1 MSNFKF
7 KINNVG
13 SINHADISINHA
25 DMDIG
30 RINVIGGKNCTGKS
44 TTSNLLYCFLRAIS
58 SENDSTIKE
67 LLDSEFDIT
76 GPQENKDYAYIYCD
90 DEFSYTIDFKNYKFD
105 KKGNIDISKVFYFDS
120 FSLFDNKSGG
130 TYFLEH
136 VKSLEAALEITE
148 DINDEELE
156 VEKLIKEILGG
167 EIKKENGELFFVREN
182 GFKSHMKN
190 TSSGVKQVAIIQT
203 LLNNK
208 ELEPNSFLIM
218 DEPEVNL
225 HPEWQIKFAK
235 ILVLL
240 VKELDLSIYIAS
252 HSPFFIE
259 AIELYSQYYDLID
272 DSYFYLTQKAE
283 GYQYD
288 IMPVDSNNL
297 EAIYRNLGQ
306 PYDILDKIKMD
317 LMFKKLDGD

>member
-13 SINHADISINHA
+13 SINHA

-58 SENDSTIKE
+58 SENDSTINE

-76 GPQENKDYAYIYCD
+76 GPQDYNDNAGIYSID
-90 DEFSYTIDFKNYKFD
+90 FSCTFDFKNFEFS
-105 KKGNIDISKVFYFDS
+105 KKGDLDITKVFYFDS

-148 DINDEELE
+148 DKNNKDWE

-182 GFKSHMKN
+182 GFKTHMKN

-203 LLNNK
+203 LLNNN

-259 AIELYSQYYDLID
+259 AIELYSQYYGLLDE
-272 DSYFYLTQKAE
+272 SFFYLTQKAE

-288 IMPVDSNNL
+288 IVSVDSNNL

>member
-13 SINHADISINHA
+13 SINHA

-67 LLDSEFDIT
+67 LLKSEFDIT
-76 GPQENKDYAYIYCD
+76 GPQDYNDNAGIFSGD
-90 DEFSYTIDFKNYKFD
+90 DFSCTFDFKNFEFN
-105 KKGNIDISKVFYFDS
+105 KKGDLDITKVFYFDS

-148 DINDEELE
+148 DNNNVDLE

-182 GFKSHMKN
+182 GIKTHMKN

-203 LLNNK
+203 LLNNN

-272 DSYFYLTQKAE
+272 ESFFYLTQKAE

-288 IMPVDSNNL
+288 IMPIDSNNL

-306 PYDILDKIKMD
+306 PYDILDEIKMD

>member
-13 SINHADISINHA
+13 SINQA
-25 DMDIG
+25 DMNIG
-30 RINVIGGKNCTGKS
+30 KINVIGGKNCTGKS

-58 SENDSTIKE
+58 SENDSTIKG
-67 LLDSEFDIT
+67 LLDSEFDIVS
-76 GPQENKDYAYIYCD
+76 PQENMDYACIYGD
-90 DEFSYTIDFKNYKFD
+90 DFSYKIDFKNYEFEKNGHYD
-105 KKGNIDISKVFYFDS
+105 LNKVFYFDS

-136 VKSLEAALEITE
+136 VKSLEAALEINE
-148 DINDEELE
+148 FNEERENWE

-167 EIKKENGELFFVREN
+167 EIRKENGELFFVRDN

-203 LLNNK
+203 LLMNN
-208 ELEPNSFLIM
+208 ELEENSFLIM

-259 AIELYSQYYDLID
+259 AIQLYSQYYDLID
-272 DSYFYLTQKAE
+272 DSFFYLTQMADS
-283 GYQYD
+283 GYD
-288 IMPVDSNNL
+288 IVDVDSNNL
-297 EAIYRNLGQ
+297 EEIYRNLGQ
-306 PYDILDKIKMD
+306 PYDILDEIKMD

>member
-13 SINHADISINHA
+13 SINHA

-105 KKGNIDISKVFYFDS
+105 KEGDLDISKVFYFDS

-148 DINDEELE
+148 DNHNEELE

-167 EIKKENGELFFVREN
+167 QIQKENGELFFVKEN

-203 LLNNK
+203 LLNNN
-208 ELEPNSFLIM
+208 ELKANSFLIM

-288 IMPVDSNNL
+288 IVSVDSNNL

-306 PYDILDKIKMD
+306 PYDILDEIKMD

>member
-13 SINHADISINHA
+13 SINHAD
-25 DMDIG
+25 MEIG

-58 SENDSTIKE
+58 SENDSTINE

-76 GPQENKDYAYIYCD
+76 GPQDYNDNAGIYSSD
-90 DEFSYTIDFKNYKFD
+90 FSCTFDFKNFEFG
-105 KKGNIDISKVFYFDS
+105 KKGDLDITKVFYFDS

-148 DINDEELE
+148 DKNNKDWE

-182 GFKSHMKN
+182 GFKTHMKN

-203 LLNNK
+203 LLNNN

-259 AIELYSQYYDLID
+259 AIELYSQYYGLLDE
-272 DSYFYLTQKAE
+272 SFFYLTQKAE

-288 IMPVDSNNL
+288 IVSVDSNNL

>member
-13 SINHADISINHA
+13 SINHA

-67 LLDSEFDIT
+67 LLKSEFDIT
-76 GPQENKDYAYIYCD
+76 GPQDYNDNAGIFSGD
-90 DEFSYTIDFKNYKFD
+90 DFSCTFDFKNFEFS
-105 KKGNIDISKVFYFDS
+105 KKGDLDITKVFYFDS

-148 DINDEELE
+148 DNNNEDLE

-182 GFKSHMKN
+182 GFKTHMKN

-208 ELEPNSFLIM
+208 ELEPNSFRIM

-288 IMPVDSNNL
+288 IVSVDSNNL

-317 LMFKKLDGD
+317 LFFKKLDGD

>member
-13 SINHADISINHA
+13 SINHA

-58 SENDSTIKE
+58 SKNDSTIKG
-67 LLDSEFDIT
+67 LLDSEFDIVS
-76 GPQENKDYAYIYCD
+76 PQENMDYACIYGD
-90 DEFSYTIDFKNYKFD
+90 DFSYKIDFKNYEFGKN
-105 KKGNIDISKVFYFDS
+105 GNYDLNKVFYFDS
-120 FSLFDNKSGG
+120 FSLFDNKTGG

-136 VKSLEAALEITE
+136 VKSLEAALEINE
-148 DINDEELE
+148 FNEERENWE

-167 EIKKENGELFFVREN
+167 EIRKENGDLIFVKDN

-203 LLNNK
+203 LLMNN
-208 ELEPNSFLIM
+208 ELEENSFLIM

-272 DSYFYLTQKAE
+272 ESFFYLTQK
-283 GYQYD
+283 D
-288 IMPVDSNNL
+288 RKSVV
-297 EAIYRNLGQ
+297 
-306 PYDILDKIKMD
+306 
-317 LMFKKLDGD
+317 

>member
-13 SINHADISINHA
+13 SINHA

-67 LLDSEFDIT
+67 LLKSEFDIT
-76 GPQENKDYAYIYCD
+76 GPQDYNDNASIYSSD
-90 DEFSYTIDFKNYKFD
+90 FSCTFDFKNFEFS
-105 KKGNIDISKVFYFDS
+105 KKGDLDITKVFYFDS

-148 DINDEELE
+148 DNNNEDLE

-182 GFKSHMKN
+182 GFKTHMKN

>member
-7 KINNVG
+7 KIKNVG
-13 SINHADISINHA
+13 SIQDA

-30 RINVIGGKNCTGKS
+30 KINVIGGKNCTGKS

-58 SENDSTIKE
+58 TRNDSTIVH
-67 LLDSEFDIT
+67 LLESEFDIT
-76 GPQENKDYAYIYCD
+76 GPQENNDYACVYGEDFEY
-90 DEFSYTIDFKNYKFD
+90 SIDFKNFKFEN
-105 KKGNIDISKVFYFDS
+105 KGLYDLTKVFYFDS
-120 FSLFDNKSGG
+120 FSLFDNKLGG
-130 TYFLEH
+130 TCFLEH
-136 VKSLEAALEITE
+136 VKSLEDALEIKGTS
-148 DINDEELE
+148 DRDDLE

-167 EIKKENGELFFVREN
+167 EIRKENGELFFVREN

-203 LLNNK
+203 LLNNN

-252 HSPFFIE
+252 RSPFFIE

-272 DSYFYLTQKAE
+272 ESYFYLTQKAE

-288 IMPVDSNNL
+288 IVSVDSNNL
-297 EAIYRNLGQ
+297 EEIYRNLGE
-306 PYDILDKIKMD
+306 PYNILDGIKMD

>member
-13 SINHADISINHA
+13 SINHA

-67 LLDSEFDIT
+67 LLKSEFDIT
-76 GPQENKDYAYIYCD
+76 GPQDYNDNAGIYSGD
-90 DEFSYTIDFKNYKFD
+90 DFSCTFDFKNFEFS
-105 KKGNIDISKVFYFDS
+105 KKGDLDITKVFYFDS

-148 DINDEELE
+148 DNNNVDLE

-182 GFKSHMKN
+182 GIKTHMKN

-203 LLNNK
+203 LLNNN

-259 AIELYSQYYDLID
+259 AIELYSQYYDLIN

-288 IMPVDSNNL
+288 IISVDSNNL

-306 PYDILDKIKMD
+306 PYDILDEIKMD

>member
-13 SINHADISINHA
+13 SINHAN
-25 DMDIG
+25 MDIG

-67 LLDSEFDIT
+67 LLKSEFDIT
-76 GPQENKDYAYIYCD
+76 GPQDYNDNAGIYSSD
-90 DEFSYTIDFKNYKFD
+90 FSCTFDFKNFEFS
-105 KKGNIDISKVFYFDS
+105 KKGDLDITKVFYFDS

-148 DINDEELE
+148 DNNNDDLE

-182 GFKSHMKN
+182 GIKTHMKN

-259 AIELYSQYYDLID
+259 AIELYSQYYGLLDE
-272 DSYFYLTQKAE
+272 SFFYLTQKAE

-288 IMPVDSNNL
+288 IVSVDSNNL

>member
-13 SINHADISINHA
+13 SINHA

-136 VKSLEAALEITE
+136 VKSLEKALEITK
-148 DINDEELE
+148 DNNNSELE

-203 LLNNK
+203 LLNNN

-259 AIELYSQYYDLID
+259 AIELYSQYYGLID
-272 DSYFYLTQKAE
+272 ESFFYLTQKAE

-288 IMPVDSNNL
+288 IVSVDSNNL
-297 EAIYRNLGQ
+297 EAIYRNLGE

>member
-13 SINHADISINHA
+13 SINHA

-167 EIKKENGELFFVREN
+167 QIKKENGELFFVREN

-259 AIELYSQYYDLID
+259 AIELYSQYYGLLDE
-272 DSYFYLTQKAE
+272 SFFYLTQKAE

-288 IMPVDSNNL
+288 IVSVDSNNL

>member
-13 SINHADISINHA
+13 SINHAD
-25 DMDIG
+25 ME
-30 RINVIGGKNCTGKS
+30 NCTGKS

-182 GFKSHMKN
+182 GIKTHMKN

-259 AIELYSQYYDLID
+259 AIELYSQYYGLID

-288 IMPVDSNNL
+288 IVSVDSNNL

-306 PYDILDKIKMD
+306 PYDILDEIKMD

>member
-13 SINHADISINHA
+13 SINHA

-58 SENDSTIKE
+58 SKNDSTIKD
-67 LLDSEFDIT
+67 LLDSEFDIVS
-76 GPQENKDYAYIYCD
+76 PQENMDYACIYGD
-90 DEFSYTIDFKNYKFD
+90 DFSYKIDFKNYEFE
-105 KKGNIDISKVFYFDS
+105 KKGNYDLNKVFYFDS
-120 FSLFDNKSGG
+120 FSLFDNKTGG

-136 VKSLEAALEITE
+136 VKSLEKALEITE
-148 DINDEELE
+148 FNEERENWE

-167 EIKKENGELFFVREN
+167 EIRKENGELFFVRDN

-203 LLNNK
+203 LLMNN
-208 ELEPNSFLIM
+208 ELEENSFLIM

-259 AIELYSQYYDLID
+259 AIQLYSQYYDLID
-272 DSYFYLTQKAE
+272 DSFFYLTQMAEE
-283 GYQYD
+283 GYD
-288 IMPVDSNNL
+288 IVDVDSNNL
-297 EAIYRNLGQ
+297 EEIYRNLGQ
-306 PYDILDKIKMD
+306 PYDILDEIKMD

>member
-13 SINHADISINHA
+13 SINHAD
-25 DMDIG
+25 MEIG

-58 SENDSTIKE
+58 SENDSTINE

-76 GPQENKDYAYIYCD
+76 GPQDYNDNAGIYSID
-90 DEFSYTIDFKNYKFD
+90 FSCTFDFKNFEFS
-105 KKGNIDISKVFYFDS
+105 KKGDLDITKVFYFDS

-130 TYFLEH
+130 TYFLEY

-148 DINDEELE
+148 DNNNVDLE

-182 GFKSHMKN
+182 GFKTHMKN

-203 LLNNK
+203 LLNNN

-259 AIELYSQYYDLID
+259 AIELYSQYYGLLDE
-272 DSYFYLTQKAE
+272 SFFYLTQKAE

-288 IMPVDSNNL
+288 IVSVDSNNL

>member
-13 SINHADISINHA
+13 SINHA

-67 LLDSEFDIT
+67 LLKSEFDIT
-76 GPQENKDYAYIYCD
+76 GPQDYNDNAGIYSSD
-90 DEFSYTIDFKNYKFD
+90 FSCTFDFKNFEFS
-105 KKGNIDISKVFYFDS
+105 KKGDLDITKVFYFDS

-148 DINDEELE
+148 DNNNDDLE

-182 GFKSHMKN
+182 GFKTHMKN

-203 LLNNK
+203 LLNNN

-259 AIELYSQYYDLID
+259 AIELYSQYYGLLDE
-272 DSYFYLTQKAE
+272 SFFYLTQKAE

-288 IMPVDSNNL
+288 IVSVDSNNL

>member
-13 SINHADISINHA
+13 SINHA

-136 VKSLEAALEITE
+136 VKSLEKVLEITE

-182 GFKSHMKN
+182 GIKTHMKN

-208 ELEPNSFLIM
+208 ELEPNSFLII

-259 AIELYSQYYDLID
+259 AIELYSQYYGLID

-288 IMPVDSNNL
+288 IVSVDSNNL

>member
-7 KINNVG
+7 KIKNVG
-13 SINHADISINHA
+13 SIQDA

-58 SENDSTIKE
+58 SRNDSTIIH
-67 LLDSEFDIT
+67 LLESEFDIT
-76 GPQENKDYAYIYCD
+76 GPQENNDYACVYGEDFEYV
-90 DEFSYTIDFKNYKFD
+90 IDFKNFKFEN
-105 KKGNIDISKVFYFDS
+105 KGIYDLSKVFYFDS

-136 VKSLEAALEITE
+136 VKSLEAALEINGSA
-148 DINDEELE
+148 DRDDLE

-167 EIKKENGELFFVREN
+167 EIKKENGELFFVKEN

-203 LLNNK
+203 LLNNN

-288 IMPVDSNNL
+288 IVSVDSDNL
-297 EAIYRNLGQ
+297 EEIYRNLGE
-306 PYDILDKIKMD
+306 PYNILDEIKMD

>member
-13 SINHADISINHA
+13 SINHA

-67 LLDSEFDIT
+67 LLKSEFDIT
-76 GPQENKDYAYIYCD
+76 GPQDYNDNASIYSSD
-90 DEFSYTIDFKNYKFD
+90 FSCTFDFKNFEFS
-105 KKGNIDISKVFYFDS
+105 KKGDLDITKVFYFDS

-148 DINDEELE
+148 DNNNDDLE

-182 GFKSHMKN
+182 GIKTHMKN

-203 LLNNK
+203 LLNNN

-288 IMPVDSNNL
+288 KMPVDSNNL

>member
-13 SINHADISINHA
+13 SINHA

-67 LLDSEFDIT
+67 LLKSEFDIT
-76 GPQENKDYAYIYCD
+76 GPQDYNDNAGIYSSD
-90 DEFSYTIDFKNYKFD
+90 FSCTFDFKNFEFS
-105 KKGNIDISKVFYFDS
+105 KKGDLDITKVFYFDS

-148 DINDEELE
+148 DINDEGLE

-182 GFKSHMKN
+182 GFKTHMKN

-288 IMPVDSNNL
+288 IVSVDSNNL

-306 PYDILDKIKMD
+306 PYDILDEIKMD

>member
-13 SINHADISINHA
+13 SINHA

-67 LLDSEFDIT
+67 LLKSEFDIT
-76 GPQENKDYAYIYCD
+76 GPQDYNDNAGIYSSD
-90 DEFSYTIDFKNYKFD
+90 FSCTFDFKNFEFS
-105 KKGNIDISKVFYFDS
+105 KKGNLDITKVFYFDS

-148 DINDEELE
+148 DNNNADLE

-182 GFKSHMKN
+182 GIKTHMKN

-203 LLNNK
+203 LLNNN

-288 IMPVDSNNL
+288 IVSVDSNNL

>member
-1 MSNFKF
+1 MLNFKF

-13 SINHADISINHA
+13 SINHA

-58 SENDSTIKE
+58 SKNDSTIKD
-67 LLDSEFDIT
+67 LLDSEFDIVS
-76 GPQENKDYAYIYCD
+76 PQENMDYACIYGD
-90 DEFSYTIDFKNYKFD
+90 DFSYKIDFKNYEFEKNGHYD
-105 KKGNIDISKVFYFDS
+105 LNKVFYFDS
-120 FSLFDNKSGG
+120 FSLFDNKTGG

-136 VKSLEAALEITE
+136 VKSLEKALEINE
-148 DINDEELE
+148 FNEERENWE

-167 EIKKENGELFFVREN
+167 EIRKENGELFFVRDN

-203 LLNNK
+203 LLMNN
-208 ELEPNSFLIM
+208 ELEENSFLIM

-259 AIELYSQYYDLID
+259 AIQLYSQYYDLID
-272 DSYFYLTQKAE
+272 DSFFYLTQMAE
-283 GYQYD
+283 DGYD
-288 IMPVDSNNL
+288 IVDVDSNNL
-297 EAIYRNLGQ
+297 EEIYRNLGQ
-306 PYDILDKIKMD
+306 PYDILDEIKMD

>member
-7 KINNVG
+7 KIKNVG
-13 SINHADISINHA
+13 SISQA

-58 SENDSTIKE
+58 SRNDSTMME
-67 LLDSEFDIT
+67 LLDSEFDIK
-76 GPQENKDYAYIYCD
+76 GPQDNKDYACFCS
-90 DEFSYTIDFKNYKFD
+90 ENFSYSIDFRNFEFE
-105 KKGNIDISKVFYFDS
+105 KKGNLDINKVFYFDS
-120 FSLFDNKSGG
+120 FSLFDNKTGG

-136 VKSLEAALEITE
+136 VKSLEEALEIDGTL
-148 DINDEELE
+148 NDRVDLE

-167 EIKKENGELFFVREN
+167 EIRKENGELFFIRD
-182 GFKSHMKN
+182 GYKSHMKN

-203 LLNNK
+203 LLMNN
-208 ELEPNSFLIM
+208 ELEENSFLIM

-240 VKELDLSIYIAS
+240 VKELDLSIYVAS

-259 AIELYSQYYDLID
+259 AIELYSQLYDLID
-272 DSYFYLTQKAE
+272 ESYFYLTQKAAE
-283 GYQYD
+283 GFD
-288 IMPVDSNNL
+288 VVKVDSNNL
-297 EAIYRNLGQ
+297 EEIYRNLGQ
-306 PYDILDKIKMD
+306 PYDILDEVKME
-317 LMFKKLDGD
+317 LLFKKLDSDGDG

>member
-13 SINHADISINHA
+13 SINHA

-67 LLDSEFDIT
+67 LLKSEFDIT
-76 GPQENKDYAYIYCD
+76 GPQDYNDNAGIFSGD
-90 DEFSYTIDFKNYKFD
+90 DFSCTFDFKNFEFS
-105 KKGNIDISKVFYFDS
+105 KKGDLDITKVFYFDS

-148 DINDEELE
+148 DNNNEDLE

-182 GFKSHMKN
+182 GFKTHMKN

-288 IMPVDSNNL
+288 IVSVDSNNL
-297 EAIYRNLGQ
+297 EAIYRNLGE

>member
-13 SINHADISINHA
+13 SINHAD
-25 DMDIG
+25 MEIG
-30 RINVIGGKNCTGKS
+30 RINVMGGKNCTGKS

-58 SENDSTIKE
+58 SENDSTINE

-76 GPQENKDYAYIYCD
+76 GPQDYNDNAGIYSID
-90 DEFSYTIDFKNYKFD
+90 FSCTFDFKNFEFS
-105 KKGNIDISKVFYFDS
+105 KKGDLDITKVFYFDS

-148 DINDEELE
+148 DKNNKDWE

-182 GFKSHMKN
+182 GFKTHMKN

-203 LLNNK
+203 LLNNN

-240 VKELDLSIYIAS
+240 LKELDLSIYIAS

-259 AIELYSQYYDLID
+259 AIELYSQYYGLLDE
-272 DSYFYLTQKAE
+272 SFFYLTQKAE

-288 IMPVDSNNL
+288 IVSVDSNNL

>member
-7 KINNVG
+7 KIKNVG
-13 SINHADISINHA
+13 SIQDA

-58 SENDSTIKE
+58 SRNDSTIIH
-67 LLDSEFDIT
+67 LLESEFDIT
-76 GPQENKDYAYIYCD
+76 GPQENNDYACVYGEDFEYV
-90 DEFSYTIDFKNYKFD
+90 IDFKNFKFEN
-105 KKGNIDISKVFYFDS
+105 KGLYDLSKVFYFDS

-136 VKSLEAALEITE
+136 VKSLEAALEINGS
-148 DINDEELE
+148 DDRDDLE

-167 EIKKENGELFFVREN
+167 EIKKENGELFFVKEN

-203 LLNNK
+203 LLNNN

-288 IMPVDSNNL
+288 IVSVDSNNL
-297 EAIYRNLGQ
+297 EEIYRNLGQ
-306 PYDILDKIKMD
+306 PYDILDGIKMD

>member
-1 MSNFKF
+1 MSNFKY

-13 SINHADISINHA
+13 SINHADMA
-25 DMDIG
+25 IG

-76 GPQENKDYAYIYCD
+76 GPQKNKDYAYIYCD

-105 KKGNIDISKVFYFDS
+105 KKGDFDLTKVFYFDS

-182 GFKSHMKN
+182 GIKTHMKN

-283 GYQYD
+283 GYQ
-288 IMPVDSNNL
+288 
-297 EAIYRNLGQ
+297 
-306 PYDILDKIKMD
+306 
-317 LMFKKLDGD
+317 

>member
-13 SINHADISINHA
+13 SINHA

-67 LLDSEFDIT
+67 LLKSEFDIT
-76 GPQENKDYAYIYCD
+76 GPQDYNDNASIYSSD
-90 DEFSYTIDFKNYKFD
+90 FSCTFDFKNFEFS
-105 KKGNIDISKVFYFDS
+105 KKGDLDITKVFYFDS
-120 FSLFDNKSGG
+120 FSLFDNKTGG

-148 DINDEELE
+148 DNNNADLE

-167 EIKKENGELFFVREN
+167 EIKKEKGELFFVREN
-182 GFKSHMKN
+182 GIKTHMKN

-203 LLNNK
+203 LLNNN

>member
-13 SINHADISINHA
+13 SINHA

-67 LLDSEFDIT
+67 LLKSEFDIT
-76 GPQENKDYAYIYCD
+76 GPQDYNDNASIYSSD
-90 DEFSYTIDFKNYKFD
+90 FSCTFDFKNFEFS
-105 KKGNIDISKVFYFDS
+105 KKGNLDITKVFYFDS
-120 FSLFDNKSGG
+120 FSLFDNKTGG

-148 DINDEELE
+148 DNNNVDLE

-259 AIELYSQYYDLID
+259 AIELYSQYYGLLDE
-272 DSYFYLTQKAE
+272 SFFYLTQKAE

-288 IMPVDSNNL
+288 IVSVDSNNL

>member
-13 SINHADISINHA
+13 SINHA

-67 LLDSEFDIT
+67 LLKSEFDIT
-76 GPQENKDYAYIYCD
+76 GPQDYNDNAGIYSSD
-90 DEFSYTIDFKNYKFD
+90 FSCTFDFKNFEFS
-105 KKGNIDISKVFYFDS
+105 KKGDLDITKVFYFDS

-148 DINDEELE
+148 DNNNADLE

-182 GFKSHMKN
+182 GIKTHMKN

-203 LLNNK
+203 LLNNN

>member
-1 MSNFKF
+1 MSIFKF

-13 SINHADISINHA
+13 SINEA

-58 SENDSTIKE
+58 SENDSTIKD
-67 LLDSEFDIT
+67 LLESEFDIK
-76 GPQENKDYAYIYCD
+76 GPQENKQCACICGDG
-90 DEFSYTIDFKNYKFD
+90 FSYTINFKKYKFD
-105 KKGNIDISKVFYFDS
+105 RKGHLDISKVFYFDS
-120 FSLFDNKSGG
+120 FSLFDNKVGG

-136 VKSLEAALEITE
+136 VKSLEAALEI
-148 DINDEELE
+148 NDFNEERKDWE

-167 EIKKENGELFFVREN
+167 EIIKEDGELVFVRNN
-182 GFKSHMKN
+182 GIKTHMKN
-190 TSSGVKQVAIIQT
+190 TSSGVKQMAIIQT
-203 LLNNK
+203 LLLNN
-208 ELEPNSFLIM
+208 ELESNSFLIM

-240 VKELDLSIYIAS
+240 AKELDLSIYIAS

-272 DSYFYLTQKAE
+272 DSYFYLTQRDDDGRSHVKS
-283 GYQYD
+283 
-288 IMPVDSNNL
+288 VDSNNL
-297 EAIYRNLGQ
+297 EEIYRNLGQ
-306 PYDILDKIKMD
+306 PYDILDELKMD
-317 LMFKKLDGD
+317 IMFKKLDGD

>member
-13 SINHADISINHA
+13 SINHA

-67 LLDSEFDIT
+67 LLKSEFDIT
-76 GPQENKDYAYIYCD
+76 GPQDYNDNAGIYSSD
-90 DEFSYTIDFKNYKFD
+90 FSCTFDFKNFEFS
-105 KKGNIDISKVFYFDS
+105 KKGDLDITKVFYFDS

-148 DINDEELE
+148 DNNDEELE

-182 GFKSHMKN
+182 GIKTHMKN

-203 LLNNK
+203 LLNNN

-297 EAIYRNLGQ
+297 EAIYRNLGE

>member
-13 SINHADISINHA
+13 SINHA

-148 DINDEELE
+148 DSNDEELE

-167 EIKKENGELFFVREN
+167 QIKKENGELFFVREN
-182 GFKSHMKN
+182 GIKTHMKN

-203 LLNNK
+203 LLNNN

-259 AIELYSQYYDLID
+259 AIELYSQYYGLLDE
-272 DSYFYLTQKAE
+272 SFFYLTQKAE

-288 IMPVDSNNL
+288 IVSVDSNNL

>member
-13 SINHADISINHA
+13 SINHA

-44 TTSNLLYCFLRAIS
+44 TTSNLLTSNLLYCFLRAIS

-67 LLDSEFDIT
+67 LLKSEFDIT
-76 GPQENKDYAYIYCD
+76 GPQDYNDNSSIYSSD
-90 DEFSYTIDFKNYKFD
+90 FSCTFDFKNFEFN
-105 KKGNIDISKVFYFDS
+105 KKGDLDITKVFYFDS

-148 DINDEELE
+148 DNNNVDLE

-182 GFKSHMKN
+182 GIKTHMKN

-203 LLNNK
+203 LLNNN

-288 IMPVDSNNL
+288 IVSVDSNNL

>member
-7 KINNVG
+7 KIRNVG
-13 SINHADISINHA
+13 SISQA

-58 SENDSTIKE
+58 SRNDSTIRE
-67 LLDSEFDIT
+67 LLDSEFDIR
-76 GPQENKDYAYIYCD
+76 GPQENKGHACICND
-90 DEFSYTIDFKNYKFD
+90 DFEYGIDFKRFEFER
-105 KKGNIDISKVFYFDS
+105 KGDIDFNKVFYFDS

-136 VKSLEAALEITE
+136 VKSLEKALEIDGSSNERE
-148 DINDEELE
+148 DLE
-156 VEKLIKEILGG
+156 VERLIKEILGG

-182 GFKSHMKN
+182 GYRSHMKN

-203 LLNNK
+203 LLLNN
-208 ELEPNSFLIM
+208 ELEENSFLIM

-259 AIELYSQYYDLID
+259 AIELYSQLYELID
-272 DSYFYLTQKAE
+272 DSFFYLTQKADD
-283 GYQYD
+283 GFD
-288 IMPVDSNNL
+288 VVKVDSNNL
-297 EAIYRNLGQ
+297 EEIYRNLGQ
-306 PYDILDKIKMD
+306 PYDILDEVKME
-317 LMFKKLDGD
+317 LLFKKLDSDGDE

>member
-13 SINHADISINHA
+13 SINHA

-148 DINDEELE
+148 DIN
-156 VEKLIKEILGG
+156 
-167 EIKKENGELFFVREN
+167 ENGELFFVREN

-288 IMPVDSNNL
+288 IVSVDSNNL

-306 PYDILDKIKMD
+306 PYDILDEIKMD
-317 LMFKKLDGD
+317 LFFKKLDGD